1 MKTLSLI
8 LVRLLVVVVLIGLGL
23 AVYDPGIIPNDHLQS
38 YFNKLKSPQTAQ
50 KLRQTT
56 LGISQ
61 TAGEF
66 MEKPPLIPQTT
77 SQLIQQSAQSYA
89 KQQIDS
95 VKVRICEE
103 LLGQKVV
110 THEAS
115 SAGSN

>member
-8 LVRLLVVVVLIGLGL
+8 LARLLVIAVLIGLGL
-23 AVYDPGIIPNDHLQS
+23 AVYDPAIIPNEKVQN
-38 YFNKLKSPQTAQ
+38 YFIKLKSPQTAESI
-50 KLRQTT
+50 RQTT

-66 MEKPPLIPQTT
+66 IEKPPLIPESA
-77 SQLIQQSAQSYA
+77 SQLVQQSAQSYA

-110 THEAS
+110 SNEAS
-115 SAGSN
+115 PAGSN

>member
-1 MKTLSLI
+1 MKTLSLV
-8 LVRLLVVVVLIGLGL
+8 LVRLLVIALLIGVGL
-23 AVYDPGIIPNDHLQS
+23 AFYDPAIIPNESLQK
-38 YFNKLKSPQTAQ
+38 YFITLKSPQTAQ
-50 KLRQTT
+50 RFRQTT

-66 MEKPPLIPQTT
+66 IEKPPLIPEAT
-77 SQLIQQSAQSYA
+77 SQLVQQSAQSYA

-110 THEAS
+110 INEAS
-115 SAGSN
+115 PAGSN

>member
-8 LVRLLVVVVLIGLGL
+8 LARLLVIAVLIGLGL
-23 AVYDPGIIPNDHLQS
+23 AVYDPTIIPNDYLQK
-38 YFNKLKSPQTAQ
+38 FFIKLKSPQTAESI
-50 KLRQTT
+50 RQTT

-66 MEKPPLIPQTT
+66 IEKPPLIPEAA
-77 SQLIQQSAQSYA
+77 SQLVQQSAQSYA

-110 THEAS
+110 TNEAS
-115 SAGSN
+115 PAGSN